1 MGTSNA
7 NGGQGGDTPLVPSW
21 LPPDGPPAPP
31 PPPPQVPPAAPP
43 EPPAPLP
50 DGTLVPPALPAP
62 PAMPAPPPLPPI
74 PALGAADRFTTAR
87 TNFTRFAKS
96 GGSDRASLGRA
107 LSGYVSTASGGRRA
121 AAQRMG
127 SARAAG
133 SQLLGVLSSTVAN
146 GARETLRALNLER
159 LVGQPIEEVFLGLMD
174 YVCPFD
180 GGTVDEGIAR
190 DAFVETIADL
200 AKNGIVDF
208 DSLTFDQMQVVF
220 ELYATHA
227 IETRICNDIGMKAV
241 TVPADAAAAATVQR
255 QLLDFVRRSV
265 SDSLTQARE
274 ALQALTPDNIGKIV
288 TGIYEQAFGIL
299 QTLAEA
305 EAEE

>member
-1 MGTSNA
+1 MGTSNS
-7 NGGQGGDTPLVPSW
+7 NKGQGGGTPLVPSW
-21 LPPDGPPAPP
+21 LPPEGPPSP
-31 PPPPQVPPAAPP
+31 
-43 EPPAPLP
+43 
-50 DGTLVPPALPAP
+50 
-62 PAMPAPPPLPPI
+62 PPPLPPPLI
-74 PALGAADRFTTAR
+74 PPPQAPGQSPLPDALPALPAMLAASPLPPIPTPGAADRFTTAR
-87 TNFTRFAKS
+87 RNFTRFAKS

-107 LSGYVSTASGGRRA
+107 LSGYVATASGGRRA

-127 SARAAG
+127 SARAT
-133 SQLLGVLSSTVAN
+133 SVQLLGILSSSVAS

-159 LVGQPIEEVFLGLMD
+159 LAGQPIEEVFLGLMD

-200 AKNGIVDF
+200 AENGIVDL
-208 DSLTFDQMQVVF
+208 DGLTFDQMQTVF

-227 IETRICNDIGMKAV
+227 IETRICNDIGAKAL
-241 TVPADAAAAATVQR
+241 TVPTDAAAAAAVQR
-255 QLLDFVRRSV
+255 QLMDFVRRSV
-265 SDSLTQARE
+265 SDSLTQARD
-274 ALQALTPDNIGKIV
+274 ALQALMPDNISRIV

>member
-7 NGGQGGDTPLVPSW
+7 NGGQGEDTPLVPSW
-21 LPPDGPPAPP
+21 LPSDGPPAPAPLP
-31 PPPPQVPPAAPP
+31 PPPLPAPDDTPPPLP
-43 EPPAPLP
+43 PLP
-50 DGTLVPPALPAP
+50 DGPGNPPAMPVPPALP
-62 PAMPAPPPLPPI
+62 PI
-74 PALGAADRFTTAR
+74 PAPGPADRFRMPR
-87 TNFTRFAKS
+87 TNFTRFARS
-96 GGSDRASLGRA
+96 GGTDRASLGRA
-107 LSGYVSTASGGRRA
+107 LSGYVSTSSGGRRA

-133 SQLLGVLSSTVAN
+133 AQLLGVLSSAVAN
-146 GARETLRALNLER
+146 GARQTLRTLNLER
-159 LVGQPIEEVFLGLMD
+159 LAGRPIEEVFLGLMD
-174 YVCPFD
+174 YFCPFD

-200 AKNGIVDF
+200 AENGIVDF
-208 DSLTFDQMQVVF
+208 DGLTFDQMQMVF

-241 TVPADAAAAATVQR
+241 TVPADAAAAASVQE
-255 QLLDFVRRSV
+255 QLFDFIRRSV
-265 SDSLTQARE
+265 SDSLTQARD
-274 ALQALTPDNIGKIV
+274 ALQALTPENIGAIV

-305 EAEE
+305 EAEQ